1 MFPSFIFQI
10 KEKLNS
16 DEYTT
21 KWKQTLTLRIILYQV
36 SEQTESARYVFIFLQ
51 ENNTAAQFDFAV
63 TTKKISRF

>member
-21 KWKQTLTLRIILYQV
+21 RWKQTLTLRIILYQV

-51 ENNTAAQFDFAV
+51 ENNTVAQFDFAV

>member
-21 KWKQTLTLRIILYQV
+21 RWKQTLTLRIILYQV

-51 ENNTAAQFDFAV
+51 
-63 TTKKISRF
+63 